1 MRTSFNS
8 DLMNQDKSDA
18 IRCVLM
24 GHDPVDEGAR
34 SYVQGLSLE
43 ALYERICDVE
53 LDVSMIARPFDD
65 TAGFRHEDKVVDFR
79 SAAR

>member
-34 SYVQGLSLE
+34 SYAQGLSLST
-43 ALYERICDVE
+43 LYERICDVE
-53 LDVSMIARPFDD
+53 LNVSMIDGPFGATSQSAKARGKILNIR
-65 TAGFRHEDKVVDFR
+65 TV
-79 SAAR
+79 